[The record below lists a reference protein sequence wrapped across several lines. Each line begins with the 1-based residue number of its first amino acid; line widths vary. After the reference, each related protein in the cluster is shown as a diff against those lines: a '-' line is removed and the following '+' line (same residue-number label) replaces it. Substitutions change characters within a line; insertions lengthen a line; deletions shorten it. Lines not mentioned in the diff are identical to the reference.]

1 MNISQLLNNGSYQ
14 RHSNWGCPPVPYPP
28 QPGPLA
34 QSSALGFWP
43 ETILAAYNWVPDQAN
58 EMDSLCKIERPRRE
72 WTS

>member
-1 MNISQLLNNGSYQ
+1 MAVVRGTATGRSL
-14 RHSNWGCPPVPYPP
+14 VPTLP

-43 ETILAAYNWVPDQAN
+43 ETILAVHNWVLDQAN
-58 EMDSLCKIERPRRE
+58 EVDLLCKIEWLRRE